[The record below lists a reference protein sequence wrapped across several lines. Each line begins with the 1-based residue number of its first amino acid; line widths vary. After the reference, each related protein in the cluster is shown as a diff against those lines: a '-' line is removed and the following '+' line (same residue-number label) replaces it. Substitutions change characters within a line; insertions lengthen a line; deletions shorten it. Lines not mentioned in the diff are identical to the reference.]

1 MRRSVESGLLTVEKG
16 SAVYERK
23 DFDQPDDRMEFPHG
37 RADVLDMGGT
47 RVQRVTFEP
56 GFV

>member
-1 MRRSVESGLLTVEKG
+1 
-16 SAVYERK
+16 VYERK